1 MRFERKEME
10 GKRLSDDSVLKTD
23 PRYRK
28 LEHLI
33 QVGFTQRLKDRDK
46 QTFKG
51 KDRLNVLQVDA
62 PHIVINILRAE
73 ARARFKRTKT

>member
-1 MRFERKEME
+1 ME

-33 QVGFTQRLKDRDK
+33 QVGFIQRLKDKGRQSFKYRDK
-46 QTFKG
+46 
-51 KDRLNVLQVDA
+51 DRGNVGA

-73 ARARFKRTKT
+73 ARARSKRTKT

>member
-1 MRFERKEME
+1 ME

-33 QVGFTQRLKDRDK
+33 QVRFIHIDIDKDRHIYKYRDR
-46 QTFKG
+46 
-51 KDRLNVLQVDA
+51 KDRVKVL
-62 PHIVINILRAE
+62 
-73 ARARFKRTKT
+73 

>member
-1 MRFERKEME
+1 ME

-33 QVGFTQRLKDRDK
+33 QVRVYTERNAKSQNTKCQIQRDK
-46 QTFKG
+46 YLTDRCLYRG
-51 KDRLNVLQVDA
+51 K
-62 PHIVINILRAE
+62 NIKVMNNQYNELTSE
-73 ARARFKRTKT
+73 L

>member
-1 MRFERKEME
+1 ME

-33 QVGFTQRLKDRDK
+33 QVEFILFTEAHGQIQIKFQIQRQR
-46 QTFKG
+46 Q
-51 KDRLNVLQVDA
+51 
-62 PHIVINILRAE
+62 I
-73 ARARFKRTKT
+73 

>member
-1 MRFERKEME
+1 ME

-33 QVGFTQRLKDRDK
+33 QVRVQTEREMLKVK
-46 QTFKG
+46 YQMPNTEG
-51 KDRLNVLQVDA
+51 KM
-62 PHIVINILRAE
+62 P
-73 ARARFKRTKT
+73 K